1 MPTFDWMHVLAL
13 AAGAFATALYTRTAS
28 TPATSAATPTSSA
41 KPTAAATSST
51 STTGNPLFD
60 ALIKVLEGKLSDLIA
75 VEPGPDGSPMF
86 TVRVV
91 LAPETATPAAPT
103 TTTTTPTPAVK

>member
-28 TPATSAATPTSSA
+28 ASSAATPSTSTA
-41 KPTAAATSST
+41 KPMTAAAAST
-51 STTGNPLFD
+51 SITGNPLFD
-60 ALIKVLEGKLSDLIA
+60 ALLKVLEGKLSDLIA
-75 VEPGPDGSPMF
+75 VEPGPDGVPMF

-91 LAPETATPAAPT
+91 LAPETAT
-103 TTTTTPTPAVK
+103 TPTIPTSTPAPAK

>member
-28 TPATSAATPTSSA
+28 SSSAATPSTSTA
-41 KPTAAATSST
+41 KPTPAAPTSAASI
-51 STTGNPLFD
+51 TGNPLFD
-60 ALIKVLEGKLSDLIA
+60 ALLKVLEGKLSDLIA
-75 VEPGPDGSPMF
+75 VEPGPDGAPMF

-91 LAPETATPAAPT
+91 LAPETTTMPATPAS
-103 TTTTTPTPAVK
+103 TPTPATK

>member
-13 AAGAFATALYTRTAS
+13 AAGALATALYTRTTS
-28 TPATSAATPTSSA
+28 TSSSAATPTSTTKQTTA
-41 KPTAAATSST
+41 APTASM
-51 STTGNPLFD
+51 TGSPLFD
-60 ALIKVLEGKLSDLIA
+60 ALLKVVEGKLSDLIA

-91 LAPETATPAAPT
+91 LAPEAATTPATTVSTPAA
-103 TTTTTPTPAVK
+103 AK

>member
-28 TPATSAATPTSSA
+28 TSSSASPTSSA
-41 KPTAAATSST
+41 KPATAAAPST
-51 STTGNPLFD
+51 SITGNALFD
-60 ALIKVLEGKLSDLIA
+60 ALLKVLEGKLSDLIA

-91 LAPETATPAAPT
+91 LAPEAATPAVP
-103 TTTTTPTPAVK
+103 TTTPTPAAK

>member
-13 AAGAFATALYTRTAS
+13 AAGAFATALYTRTAA
-28 TPATSAATPTSSA
+28 TPATATPTSSA
-41 KPTAAATSST
+41 KSATTAAASST
-51 STTGNPLFD
+51 SITGNPLFD
-60 ALIKVLEGKLSDLIA
+60 ALLKVLEGKLSDLIA

-91 LAPETATPAAPT
+91 LAPETATPAAS
-103 TTTTTPTPAVK
+103 TTTPTSAAK

>member
-13 AAGAFATALYTRTAS
+13 AAGALATALYTRTAS
-28 TPATSAATPTSSA
+28 TSSSTPTTPTLTA
-41 KPTAAATSST
+41 KPTTAAATSASST
-51 STTGNPLFD
+51 SMTGSPLFD
-60 ALIKVLEGKLSDLIA
+60 ALLKVVEGKLSDLIA

-91 LAPETATPAAPT
+91 LASESPATTAA
-103 TTTTTPTPAVK
+103 TPTPSAAK